1 MIGGISYASL
11 ITQLFMGLQIGL
23 MYVLLAVGLSLIFGL
38 MTVVNFAHGSF
49 FMFGAYMGLF
59 MMGLTG
65 NFWVSLV
72 FVPLATGLL
81 GLVVEKF
88 TVRPLY
94 GRDPNDP
101 LLLTFGLSFV
111 MVESV
116 RLIWGTTGL
125 PFDTPSTLTGP
136 VNLGFALF
144 PLYRIFLIAITALI
158 VFLLWV
164 FLEKTNLGLI
174 IRGGTRDSLMVRV
187 LGIDLS
193 KIWFLVFGMG
203 TGLAGIAGVLAA
215 PMRGV
220 HPDMGI
226 DMLIQAFVVVV
237 VGGMGSLKGAVI
249 AGIMIGEVVS
259 ITTFFYPMMG
269 DVVIYI
275 SMAVVLLV
283 RPSGLYG
290 EEGLLE

>member
-23 MYVLLAVGLSLIFGL
+23 MYVLLAIGLSLIFGL

-81 GLVVEKF
+81 GLVVERF

-94 GRDPNDP
+94 GRDLNDP

-125 PFDTPSTLTGP
+125 PFDTPSALMGP

-144 PLYRIFLIAITALI
+144 PLYRIFIILITVLI
-158 VFLLWV
+158 IFLLWV
-164 FLEKTNLGLI
+164 FLEKTSLGLI

-193 KIWFLVFGMG
+193 KIWFLVFGIG

-220 HPDMGI
+220 HPDMGV

-249 AGIMIGEVVS
+249 AGILIGVVVS
-259 ITTFFYPMMG
+259 FTTLFYPMMG
-269 DVVIYI
+269 EVVIFI
-275 SMAVVLLV
+275 SMAVVLLI
-283 RPSGLYG
+283 RPSGLFG

>member
-23 MYVLLAVGLSLIFGL
+23 VYVLLAVGLSLIFGL

-65 NFWVSLV
+65 NFWASLV

-94 GRDPNDP
+94 GRDLNDP
-101 LLLTFGLSFV
+101 LLLTFGLQFV

-116 RLIWGTTGL
+116 RLIWGTTGF
-125 PFDTPSTLTGP
+125 PFDTPSSLMGP

-144 PLYRIFLIAITALI
+144 PRYRIFIIVITI
-158 VFLLWV
+158 IIIFLLWV
-164 FLEKTNLGLI
+164 FLEKTSLGLI

-193 KIWFLVFGMG
+193 KVWFLVFGIG
-203 TGLAGIAGVLAA
+203 TGLAGIAGLLAA

-220 HPDMGI
+220 HPDMGV

-249 AGIMIGEVVS
+249 AGILIGEAVS
-259 ITTFFYPMMG
+259 ITTLFYPMMG
-269 DVVIYI
+269 EVII
-275 SMAVVLLV
+275 FICMAIVLLV
-283 RPSGLYG
+283 RPSGLFG
-290 EEGLLE
+290 EAGLLE

>member
-23 MYVLLAVGLSLIFGL
+23 MYVLLAIGLSLIFGL

-81 GLVVEKF
+81 GLVVERF

-94 GRDPNDP
+94 GRDLNDP

-111 MVESV
+111 MIESV
-116 RLIWGTTGL
+116 RLIWGTTGF
-125 PFDTPSTLTGP
+125 PFDTPSALMGP

-144 PLYRIFLIAITALI
+144 PLYRIFIILITVLI
-158 VFLLWV
+158 IFLLWA
-164 FLEKTNLGLI
+164 FLEKTSLGLI

-193 KIWFLVFGMG
+193 KIWFLVFGIG

-215 PMRGV
+215 PMRGI
-220 HPDMGI
+220 HPDMGV

-237 VGGMGSLKGAVI
+237 VGGMGSLKGAVV
-249 AGIMIGEVVS
+249 AGILIGVVVS
-259 ITTFFYPMMG
+259 FTTLIYPMMG
-269 DVVIYI
+269 EVVIFI
-275 SMAVVLLV
+275 SMAVVLLI
-283 RPSGLYG
+283 RPSGLFG

>member
-23 MYVLLAVGLSLIFGL
+23 VYVLLAIGLSLIFGL

-81 GLVVEKF
+81 GLVVERF

-94 GRDPNDP
+94 GRDLNDP
-101 LLLTFGLSFV
+101 LLLTFGLQFV

-116 RLIWGTTGL
+116 RLIWGTTGF
-125 PFDTPSTLTGP
+125 PFDTPSALTGP

-144 PLYRIFLIAITALI
+144 PLYRIFVIVITALI
-158 VFLLWV
+158 IFLLWV
-164 FLEKTNLGLI
+164 FLEKTSLGLI

-193 KIWFLVFGMG
+193 KVWFLVFGIG

-249 AGIMIGEVVS
+249 AGILIGVVVS
-259 ITTFFYPMMG
+259 FTTLFYPMMG
-269 DVVIYI
+269 EVVIFI
-275 SMAVVLLV
+275 SMAVVLLI
-283 RPSGLYG
+283 RPSGLFG

>member
-1 MIGGISYASL
+1 VIGGISYASL

-23 MYVLLAVGLSLIFGL
+23 MYVLLAIGLSLIFGL

-81 GLVVEKF
+81 GLVVERF

-94 GRDPNDP
+94 GRDLNDP

-111 MVESV
+111 MIESV
-116 RLIWGTTGL
+116 RLIWGTTGF
-125 PFDTPSTLTGP
+125 PFDTPSALMGP

-144 PLYRIFLIAITALI
+144 PLYRIFIILITVLI
-158 VFLLWV
+158 IFLLWA
-164 FLEKTNLGLI
+164 FLEKTSLGLI

-193 KIWFLVFGMG
+193 KIWFLVFGIG

-215 PMRGV
+215 PMRGI
-220 HPDMGI
+220 HPDMGV

-237 VGGMGSLKGAVI
+237 VGGMGSLKGAVV
-249 AGIMIGEVVS
+249 AGILIGVVVS
-259 ITTFFYPMMG
+259 FTTLIYPMMG
-269 DVVIYI
+269 EVVIFI
-275 SMAVVLLV
+275 SMAVVLLI
-283 RPSGLYG
+283 RPSGLFG

>member
-23 MYVLLAVGLSLIFGL
+23 MYVLLAIGLSLIFGL

-59 MMGLTG
+59 MMGVTG

-81 GLVVEKF
+81 GLVVERF

-94 GRDPNDP
+94 GRDLNDP

-125 PFDTPSTLTGP
+125 PFDTPSALMGP

-144 PLYRIFLIAITALI
+144 PLYRIFVILITVLI
-158 VFLLWV
+158 IFLLWV
-164 FLEKTNLGLI
+164 FLEKTSLGLI

-193 KIWFLVFGMG
+193 KIWFLVFGIG
-203 TGLAGIAGVLAA
+203 TGVAGIAGILAA

-220 HPDMGI
+220 HPDMGV

-237 VGGMGSLKGAVI
+237 VGGMGSLKGAVV
-249 AGIMIGEVVS
+249 AGILIGVVVSFTTLFYPMLGEVV
-259 ITTFFYPMMG
+259 IF
-269 DVVIYI
+269 I
-275 SMAVVLLV
+275 SMAVVLLI
-283 RPSGLYG
+283 RPSGLFG